1 MILAGAGGGHFMH
14 GCVRAYYACSRSGVT
29 VFRKFAL
36 HSMLWMSPVHPLK
49 GACPLSIQLSSEY
62 IVLSTAFVEVH
73 TIFRA

>member
-1 MILAGAGGGHFMH
+1 MDA
-14 GCVRAYYACSRSGVT
+14 CVRTMHV
-29 VFRKFAL
+29 VDPV
-36 HSMLWMSPVHPLK
+36 HSMLCMSPVHPLK